1 MEQEIQIVKKI
12 TPGLLLTVVIA
23 WLSMR
28 IQQLEAVQNMH
39 FSSLII
45 AILLGI
51 LANNLLRLPSL
62 LDVGIHFAVKKVLR
76 LAIILLGFQLSLS
89 EIGRIGGK
97 GFLLV
102 SIVTAATLIFTLWIG
117 KKLGLDR
124 DLSVLIGA
132 GSSICGAS
140 AVAAVAPVIDAKE
153 RDTSFAIATVTLFGT
168 IAMFLYPIAFRIFEL
183 PNLLYAVW
191 AGSSIH
197 EVGQVV
203 AAGFAAGED
212 AGQFATLIKLS
223 RVLLIIPAALLIGA
237 VQMKRLR
244 TGSESV
250 PDSNPRSIRGV
261 AIPWFVFGFLA
272 VVLINSL
279 PLLPEPVTQTMVS
292 IDSFLLTIAMAG
304 MGLETN
310 FKNMRT
316 VGMKPFYAGL
326 LTTLFI
332 AVLGFVLSALLF
344 A

>member
-1 MEQEIQIVKKI
+1 MEQAIQFVKKV
-12 TPGLLLTVVIA
+12 TPGLLLVGMIA
-23 WLSMR
+23 WLSMQ
-28 IQQLEAVQNMH
+28 IQHLDVVQNMH

-45 AILLGI
+45 AILLGM
-51 LANNLLRLPSL
+51 LVKNLFRVPPS

-76 LAIILLGFQLSLS
+76 LAIILLGFQLSLG

-102 SIVTAATLIFTLWIG
+102 TVVTAATLIFTMWIG

-124 DLSVLIGA
+124 DLSVLIGT

-168 IAMFLYPIAFRIFEL
+168 IAMFLYPIVFRIFQL
-183 PNLLYAVW
+183 PDLLYAVW

-203 AAGFAAGED
+203 AAGFAAGEG
-212 AGQFATLIKLS
+212 AGQFATLIKLT
-223 RVLLIIPAALLIGA
+223 RVLLIIPAAILLGA
-237 VQMKRLR
+237 AQMKRPQ
-244 TGSESV
+244 T
-250 PDSNPRSIRGV
+250 DADPRSIRRI

-279 PLLPEPVTQTMVS
+279 PLLPKPITQTMVS
-292 IDSFLLTIAMAG
+292 VDSFLLTIAMAG
-304 MGLETN
+304 MGLETS
-310 FKNMRT
+310 FKNMKT

-332 AVLGFVLSALLF
+332 AIFGFVISALLF